1 MASVLVVED
10 DPVVRELLRRWLAE
24 WGFVVDVAED
34 AMSGLQAMIRH
45 PADIAVVDIG
55 MPGHNGLWFAERMR
69 ADSPRTAIVM
79 VTGAADVEMVMK
91 ARQLGAVD
99 YIVKPFKREMLKQAL
114 DRAEL
119 KIRQSTD
126 PA

>member
-1 MASVLVVED
+1 LDSKLVED
-10 DPVVRELLRRWLAE
+10 DPVVRELLRRWLAG
-24 WGFVVDVAED
+24 WGFAVDVAGD
-34 AMSGLQAMIRH
+34 AMSGLEAMLRQ

-69 ADSPRTAIVM
+69 ADSPRTSIVI
-79 VTGAADVEMVMK
+79 VTGVADVEMIMK

-99 YIVKPFKREMLKQAL
+99 YIVKPFKREMLRQAL